1 MHGFFSRH
9 MDPLFFFTVV
19 FFVFIDI
26 LVLFVV
32 SKACGWCYHFCFV
45 PVVVCLVLSV
55 SMTCVFFIFCVLLRW
70 GYCWIF
76 CCVVLRAFC
85 DMWIL
90 LCCDVFCLVLSVLMT
105 YCAFLLCSWCFSCF
119 GWNVDIFKYFVVLCA
134 VSFNYVDTVMCFV
147 FCLVFSFVLSVL
159 FLICARFPF

>member
-1 MHGFFSRH
+1 MWIMLRL
-9 MDPLFFFTVV
+9 LFCSCCGLSCVV
-19 FFVFIDI
+19 RFDD
-26 LVLFVV
+26 L
-32 SKACGWCYHFCFV
+32 C
-45 PVVVCLVLSV
+45 
-55 SMTCVFFIFCVLLRW
+55 FFIFCVLMRW

-105 YCAFLLCSWCFSCF
+105 YCAFLLCSWCVSCF

-147 FCLVFSFVLSVL
+147 LCCLFCSWCVRSSLFKYVVVDNVTFFV
-159 FLICARFPF
+159 